1 MLESDSIDSFEVLNT
16 SKTIGSHE
24 CRVCYY
30 SYFLK
35 RKFKNQQLYVTAVI
49 NFNKNI
55 SSSMLLQ
62 LLLLEEITIESIFGG
77 VTLKVRL

>member
-24 CRVCYY
+24 CRVCHY

-35 RKFKNQQLYVTAVI
+35 RKFKNQELYVTAVM
-49 NFNKNI
+49 NFKKNI
-55 SSSMLLQ
+55 LASMLLQ
-62 LLLLEEITIESIFGG
+62 LSLLEEMTIESISG
-77 VTLKVRL
+77 VVNLKFRL

>member
-24 CRVCYY
+24 CRVCHY

-35 RKFKNQQLYVTAVI
+35 RKFKNQELYVTAVM
-49 NFNKNI
+49 NFKKNI
-55 SSSMLLQ
+55 LASMLLQ
-62 LLLLEEITIESIFGG
+62 LSLLEEMTIESISGG
-77 VTLKVRL
+77 VNLKFRL

>member
-24 CRVCYY
+24 CRVCHY

-35 RKFKNQQLYVTAVI
+35 RKFKNQELYVTAVM
-49 NFNKNI
+49 NFKKNI
-55 SSSMLLQ
+55 LASMLLQ
-62 LLLLEEITIESIFGG
+62 LSLLEEMTIEFISGG
-77 VTLKVRL
+77 VNLKFRL

>member
-24 CRVCYY
+24 CRVCHY

-35 RKFKNQQLYVTAVI
+35 RKFKNQELYVTAVM
-49 NFNKNI
+49 NLKKNI
-55 SSSMLLQ
+55 LASMLLQ
-62 LLLLEEITIESIFGG
+62 LSLLEEMTIESISGG
-77 VTLKVRL
+77 VNLKFRL